1 MNTERTTIKNGLFV
15 SIAELGRRGFTLIEL
30 LVVIAILGT
39 LAAVVILNVTKYI
52 GAGSTEAM
60 LTERSNVQ
68 TAVAAYLYD
77 NPAVTIFPAT
87 RVSPANPGILSP
99 YFINSLNCTYNI
111 PAGGTVLNGT
121 NCGGTSPAV
130 VSPVKKIQPVLD
142 VSPVTDS
149 SVR

>member
-68 TAVAAYLYD
+68 TAVAAYMYD
-77 NPAVTIFPAT
+77 NPAVTSFPAM
-87 RVSPANPGILSP
+87 RVSQANPGILSP

-111 PAGGTVLNGT
+111 PAGGAVPNGT
-121 NCGGTSPAV
+121 NCGGGSSVV
-130 VSPVKKIQPVLD
+130 VSPVKTIEPVLD
-142 VSPVTDS
+142 TSLSAESTLK
-149 SVR
+149 